1 MSMSP
6 EWGSENLLERVQ
18 STLSPSEWAS
28 TLSAPPILSSRS
40 DLLRGGLLRR
50 WCNTT
55 GGMRQ
60 PPLDHHLV
68 VVHLGGPK
76 HVRRSGDGPTRHADI
91 SPGQI
96 TVTPAGSA
104 YDWQTQGPVDFAHLY
119 ICPKRLDRAVH
130 QAFDREP
137 RSIQLQDRLGLS
149 DGLLERLISTM
160 IEELAAEETP
170 SKPYF
175 ETLFDAAVLRVIR
188 VATNASQM
196 TGSARQA
203 LAPIKL
209 RRVKAF
215 IEAHL
220 DEDLDLQ
227 ALADVAGLSR
237 FHFSRAFQQTTGCSP
252 YLFVTRTRIERAKL
266 ALTQTNA
273 PLVEVARAHGYNS
286 GAQFSSAFRKITGV
300 CPREWRRKI

>member
-1 MSMSP
+1 M
-6 EWGSENLLERVQ
+6 Q
-18 STLSPSEWAS
+18 
-28 TLSAPPILSSRS
+28 
-40 DLLRGGLLRR
+40 
-50 WCNTT
+50 
-55 GGMRQ
+55 Q

-76 HVRRSGDGPTRHADI
+76 HVRRSGDGPTRDADI

-96 TVTPAGSA
+96 TVAPAGSA
-104 YDWQTQGPVDFAHLY
+104 HDWQTQGPVDFTHLY

-137 RSIQLQDRLGLS
+137 RSIQL
-149 DGLLERLISTM
+149 LERLIATM
-160 IEELAAEETP
+160 IEDLAVEETP
-170 SKPYF
+170 SKLYF
-175 ETLFDAAVLRVIR
+175 ETLFDAALLRVIR
-188 VATNASQM
+188 LATNASQIP
-196 TGSARQA
+196 GGARQT

-237 FHFSRAFQQTTGCSP
+237 FHFSRAFQQTTGFSP
-252 YLFVTRTRIERAKL
+252 YLFVTKTRIEQAKL
-266 ALTQTNA
+266 ALMETNA
-273 PLVEVARAHGYNS
+273 PLVEVARTHGYKS
-286 GAQFSSAFRKITGV
+286 AAQFSSAFRKLTGV
-300 CPREWRRKI
+300 CPREWRQKL

>member
-1 MSMSP
+1 M
-6 EWGSENLLERVQ
+6 ERVQ
-18 STLSPSEWAS
+18 SAVSPSDWAS
-28 TLSAPPILSSRS
+28 TLSAPPILSSS
-40 DLLRGGLLRR
+40 SNLLRGGLLRR
-50 WCNTT
+50 WSNTAS
-55 GGMRQ
+55 GMQQ

-76 HVRRSGDGPTRHADI
+76 HVRRSGDGPTRDVDI

-96 TVTPAGSA
+96 TVAPAGST
-104 YDWQTQGPVDFAHLY
+104 YDWQTKGPVDFTHLY
-119 ICPKRLDRAVH
+119 ICPKRLDHTVH

-137 RSIQLQDRLGLS
+137 RSIQLQDRLGLK
-149 DGLLERLISTM
+149 DDLLERLISTM
-160 IEELAAEETP
+160 IEDLGAEEAP
-170 SKPYF
+170 SKLYF

-188 VATNASQM
+188 LATNASQVPDR
-196 TGSARQA
+196 GRQA
-203 LAPIKL
+203 LAPARL

-237 FHFSRAFQQTTGCSP
+237 FHFSRAFQQTTGFSP
-252 YLFVTRTRIERAKL
+252 YLFVTRARIERAKL
-266 ALTQTNA
+266 TLMQTDA

-286 GAQFSSAFRKITGV
+286 RAQFSSAFRKITGIG
-300 CPREWRRKI
+300 PQEWRRKIP

>member
-1 MSMSP
+1 MK
-6 EWGSENLLERVQ
+6 
-18 STLSPSEWAS
+18 
-28 TLSAPPILSSRS
+28 
-40 DLLRGGLLRR
+40 
-50 WCNTT
+50 
-55 GGMRQ
+55 Q

-76 HVRRSGDGPTRHADI
+76 HVRRSGEGPTREADI

-96 TVTPAGSA
+96 TVAPAGSVF
-104 YDWQTQGPVDFAHLY
+104 DWQTRGAIDFVHLY
-119 ICPKRLDRAVH
+119 ICPKRLDRTVH

-137 RSIQLQDRLGLS
+137 RSIQLQDQLGLS

-160 IEELAAEETP
+160 IEELGAEASP
-170 SKPYF
+170 SKLYF

-188 VATNASQM
+188 LATNASQIP
-196 TGSARQA
+196 GGARQA
-203 LAPIKL
+203 LAPAKL

-237 FHFSRAFQQTTGCSP
+237 FHFSRAFQQTTGFSP
-252 YLFVTRTRIERAKL
+252 YLFVTRTRIDRAKV
-266 ALTQTNA
+266 ALTQTNTSMA
-273 PLVEVARAHGYNS
+273 EVARAHGYNS
-286 GAQFSSAFRKITGV
+286 AAQFSSAFRKTTGV
-300 CPREWRRKI
+300 CPRAWRSHL